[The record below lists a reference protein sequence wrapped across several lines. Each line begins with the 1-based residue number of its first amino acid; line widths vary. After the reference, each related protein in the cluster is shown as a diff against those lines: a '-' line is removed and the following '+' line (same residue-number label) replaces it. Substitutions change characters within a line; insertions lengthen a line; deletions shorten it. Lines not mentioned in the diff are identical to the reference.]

1 MLRTL
6 NPDEASGALF
16 LQPLQ
21 IDEVSALKKL
31 CPLLNLLNQLPFPV
45 MSQNSNRHSKSL
57 IMGKFCW
64 EQTG

>member
-6 NPDEASGALF
+6 NPDEARGALF

-31 CPLLNLLNQLPFPV
+31 CPLLDLLNQLPFPFRGFV
-45 MSQNSNRHSKSL
+45 IGRRADSISSS
-57 IMGKFCW
+57 ISFAT
-64 EQTG
+64 EP